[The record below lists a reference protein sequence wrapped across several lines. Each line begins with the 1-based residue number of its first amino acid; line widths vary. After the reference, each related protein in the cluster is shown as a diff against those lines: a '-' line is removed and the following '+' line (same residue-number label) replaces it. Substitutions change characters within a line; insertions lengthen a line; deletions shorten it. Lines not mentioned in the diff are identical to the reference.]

1 MPAGITYKLYYSA
14 IYITCQYSEC
24 YRYHFLLFIQ
34 FLGGVFVSFY
44 DNLKQICEAKGVK
57 VTPTVLECGGTKGII
72 SGWKKGIYPNSE
84 IVMKLSV
91 LLNVPSDALLFGIAT
106 PLPNNLSEDEEELLR
121 YYKQLP
127 EKEKIRLV
135 SRAEAIADMYA
146 EAAPEPVPPMIVIK
160 HSMYKVSAGTGER
173 LSDSDDWDEIEI
185 PDTPEARRAD
195 FCLTIYGNSM
205 EPVYYDGD
213 IVLVKQQNAV
223 ERGQIGIFIIE
234 GSGYIKKFGG
244 DRLIS
249 LNDQYD
255 DIMFSEYD
263 PDDIRCSGLV
273 IGRV

>member
-1 MPAGITYKLYYSA
+1 MNFAIFHRKVVFVLSLINDILSILNTQNKKQSELCSYLNINTSTMTNWKNRNTDPPAK
-14 IYITCQYSEC
+14 YIIPICEFLEVSPY
-24 YRYHFLLFIQ
+24 FLLTGKEKT
-34 FLGGVFVSFY
+34 LSE
-44 DNLKQICEAKGVK
+44 NL
-57 VTPTVLECGGTKGII
+57 P
-72 SGWKKGIYPNSE
+72 
-84 IVMKLSV
+84 
-91 LLNVPSDALLFGIAT
+91 
-106 PLPNNLSEDEEELLR
+106 EDEEELLR

-146 EAAPEPVPPMIVIK
+146 EAASEPVPPMIVIK

-234 GSGYIKKFGG
+234 GNGYIKKFGG

>member
-1 MPAGITYKLYYSA
+1 MKD
-14 IYITCQYSEC
+14 
-24 YRYHFLLFIQ
+24 
-34 FLGGVFVSFY
+34 GVFMEFS
-44 DNLKQICEAKGVK
+44 DKILNCIKD
-57 VTPTVLECGGTKGII
+57 CGIQ
-72 SGWKKGIYPNSE
+72 P
-84 IVMKLSV
+84 SV
-91 LLNVPSDALLFGIAT
+91 LAREIGIDKSTFSKWKSKPTSKLDLDILVKIASYLNISIDNIILDK
-106 PLPNNLSEDEEELLR
+106 PNNIASKSESSDLSCDEAELLK

-127 EKEKIRLV
+127 ENEKNRLIR
-135 SRAEAIADMYA
+135 RAEAIADMYA
-146 EAAPEPVPPMIVIK
+146 EAAPEPAPPMIVIK